1 MTATFCMRAWRVR
14 TSAFVAA
21 LGMAGLLLLLL
32 SAGAFAAGEYEPNDD
47 RASST
52 GPLKGGKWYS
62 ATFETEN
69 DVDWYLLYVKT
80 YSQMDFS
87 AEMTKSCGY
96 NAYLRLLDLDGEYV
110 DDFVAGDVNQTRHMY
125 RTLTPGRYYLE
136 IDYSRNCPKDTY
148 KFRIDP
154 ASALTTSS
162 ECGEAIVA
170 KDAVG
175 PLLAKVAGEVGESN
189 ADLAKANASTGEA
202 KSTLLR
208 LNKRWAKFVAKW
220 KRAVKKLKRKRSWSG
235 YLKRSKRRR
244 LIATKRRVNRRLQAA
259 KGPAKR
265 ELAEAKEARAKVAE
279 ERRGLL
285 TLQAQHTATVAQA
298 DAQIAAHC

>member
-1 MTATFCMRAWRVR
+1 MTVLWNWRPR
-14 TSAFVAA
+14 GA
-21 LGMAGLLLLLL
+21 LGLGVGLAIAGLLAMMFCA
-32 SAGAFAAGEYEPNDD
+32 SAFAAGEYEPNDD
-47 RASST
+47 RASSA

-69 DVDWYLLYVKT
+69 DVDWYLFYVKT
-80 YSQMDFS
+80 YSQLDFS

-96 NAYLRLLDLDGEYV
+96 NAYIRLLDLDGEFV
-110 DDFVAGDVNQTRHMY
+110 DSFTAGDVSQTRHML
-125 RTLTPGRYYLE
+125 RTLTAGRYYLE

-154 ASALTTSS
+154 ATALTTSR

-175 PLLAKVAGEVGESN
+175 PLLAKVSEEVGESN
-189 ADLAKANASTGEA
+189 AALATANASTGEA
-202 KSTLLR
+202 RATLLR
-208 LNKRWAKFVAKW
+208 LNTRWAKFQAKW
-220 KRAVKKLKRKRSWSG
+220 NKAVKKLNRKRSWSG
-235 YLKRSKRRR
+235 FLKRHKRRR

-265 ELAEAKEARAKVAE
+265 ELVEAKEARAEVAQ
-279 ERRGLL
+279 ERGGLL
-285 TLQAQHTATVAQA
+285 TLQAQHTATVTQA
-298 DAQIAAHC
+298 DAQIAVHC